1 MVCMQMRVFF
11 QKPIQISFSE
21 IHSRHRNLFWRAD
34 PHFDVGDQLYLV
46 PKWSGEWWNSVTL
59 LMQECNLKVSEW
71 VFRKFIRGTG
81 TFSGV
86 RTPTSMSEI
95 FRKFIRGTGTF
106 SGVRTPTSMSEMH
119 FYLLFSAFSTGY
131 LPRRT

>member
-1 MVCMQMRVFF
+1 MTKRQPSGCPSDLGYYITGLLPSTVIFIIYCQF
-11 QKPIQISFSE
+11 
-21 IHSRHRNLFWRAD
+21 
-34 PHFDVGDQLYLV
+34 YLV

-86 RTPTSMSEI
+86 RTPI
-95 FRKFIRGTGTF
+95 
-106 SGVRTPTSMSEMH
+106 SMSEMH

>member
-1 MVCMQMRVFF
+1 QF
-11 QKPIQISFSE
+11 
-21 IHSRHRNLFWRAD
+21 
-34 PHFDVGDQLYLV
+34 YLV

-71 VFRKFIRGTG
+71 EMVCMQMRVFFQKPIQIS
-81 TFSGV
+81 FS
-86 RTPTSMSEI
+86 
-95 FRKFIRGTGTF
+95 KFIRGTGTF

>member
-1 MVCMQMRVFF
+1 S
-11 QKPIQISFSE
+11 PL
-21 IHSRHRNLFWRAD
+21 LFVYSQ
-34 PHFDVGDQLYLV
+34 FYLV

-86 RTPTSMSEI
+86 RTPTSMSE
-95 FRKFIRGTGTF
+95 
-106 SGVRTPTSMSEMH
+106 MH